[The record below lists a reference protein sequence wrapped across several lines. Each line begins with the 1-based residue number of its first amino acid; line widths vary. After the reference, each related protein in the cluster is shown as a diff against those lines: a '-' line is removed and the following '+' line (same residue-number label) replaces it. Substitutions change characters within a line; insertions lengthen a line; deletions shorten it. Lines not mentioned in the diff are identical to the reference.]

1 MEQAARQEFGGKIR
15 LRICGILIEDNR
27 ILLVKHLGIGP
38 SGFLWNPPGGGAKYG
53 ESYAETL
60 KREFLEETHLDIEV
74 GDFMVFNEHIS
85 DNLHAL
91 ELFFK
96 VKRLSGDLCLG
107 SDPELGT
114 YAQMMVD
121 LKFWSKEEIAD
132 YPAVCFHKRLLDYF

>member
-1 MEQAARQEFGGKIR
+1 
-15 LRICGILIEDNR
+15 
-27 ILLVKHLGIGP
+27 
-38 SGFLWNPPGGGAKYG
+38 
-53 ESYAETL
+53 
-60 KREFLEETHLDIEV
+60 
-74 GDFMVFNEHIS
+74 MVFNEHIS

-114 YAQMMVD
+114 NAQMMVD
-121 LKFWSKEEIAD
+121 IKFWSKEEIAD